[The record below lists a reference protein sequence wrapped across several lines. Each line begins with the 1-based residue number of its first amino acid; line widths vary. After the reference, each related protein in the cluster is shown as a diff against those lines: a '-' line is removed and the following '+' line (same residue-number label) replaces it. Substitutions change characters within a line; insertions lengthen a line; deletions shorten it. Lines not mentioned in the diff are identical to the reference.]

1 MSAESV
7 LNRKALRDFH
17 ILERYEAGI
26 ELKGSEVKS
35 IRAGK
40 ANISDAF
47 ARIENGEAFLFNAD
61 IQPYE
66 KASHEIPVAK
76 RVRKLLL
83 HREEIDKLYGET
95 QIKGRT
101 IVVLKLYWKSGKL
114 KAELGVGQGKVA
126 RDKHELARAKS
137 DLDRFKTEVLT
148 IQCDLLETAQI
159 QSAVQQTLQHF
170 RKIDILINNAG
181 TIEVGPI
188 QHFQLKDFDRE
199 MRLHFWAPY

>member
-1 MSAESV
+1 MATESI

-47 ARIENGEAFLFNAD
+47 ARIENGEAFLYNAD

-66 KASHEIPVAK
+66 RASFEIPAAK

-83 HREEIDKLYGET
+83 HRQEIDKLYG
-95 QIKGRT
+95 QANVAGHALI
-101 IVVLKLYWKSGKL
+101 LLSLYWKGHRL
-114 KAELGVGQGKVA
+114 KAEIGVGQGKVA
-126 RDKHELARAKS
+126 RDKRA
-137 DLDRFKTEVLT
+137 DLKKRAT
-148 IQCDLLETAQI
+148 
-159 QSAVQQTLQHF
+159 
-170 RKIDILINNAG
+170 
-181 TIEVGPI
+181 
-188 QHFQLKDFDRE
+188 DRE
-199 MRLHFWAPY
+199 TEREVARFNRKHG

>member
-1 MSAESV
+1 MAAETI

-47 ARIENGEAFLFNAD
+47 AKIEKGQAFLHNAD

-66 KASHEIPVAK
+66 RASHEVPPAK

-83 HREEIDKLYGET
+83 HRQEIDKLYGET
-95 QIKGRT
+95 AIAGRALV
-101 IVVLKLYWKSGKL
+101 ILSLYWKQGRL
-114 KAELGVGQGKVA
+114 KAEIGVATGKVA
-126 RDKHELARAKS
+126 HDKRA
-137 DLDRFKTEVLT
+137 DLKKRAT
-148 IQCDLLETAQI
+148 
-159 QSAVQQTLQHF
+159 
-170 RKIDILINNAG
+170 
-181 TIEVGPI
+181 
-188 QHFQLKDFDRE
+188 DRE
-199 MRLHFWAPY
+199 TEREVSRFNRRHS